1 MLGHPEYSPEANE
14 LNDARNVARELD
26 PEILERINKKKMAG
40 PLPDIRT
47 RFDSILGKYAKL
59 ILSGAAEPSTEDAA
73 NLFELVGAMKLVRAN
88 SVSRLV
94 STHLGSAWEAMA
106 ALSHLAISPEIDF
119 GVRLK
124 GIDIVFLEGGYLR
137 HTQIKTQRNTL
148 TGSQKGRSISELQL
162 HPRPLFAAAFDVAAW
177 TFPPK
182 ISSGVERV
190 AGAVFWSKLGIDYSD
205 VVGAARDCFITLEK
219 NLFA

>member
-1 MLGHPEYSPEANE
+1 MAENQSNASEIQE

-26 PEILERINKKKMAG
+26 PKILARIKEKQKAG
-40 PLPDIRT
+40 PLPDIRKQ
-47 RFDSILGKYAKL
+47 FDAILARYEKT
-59 ILSGAAEPSTEDAA
+59 ILEGADAPSAEEAV
-73 NLFELVGAMKLVRAN
+73 NLFQLVGAMKLVRAN

-94 STHLGSAWEAMA
+94 STHLGAAWEEMA
-106 ALSHLAISPEIDF
+106 ALSHLAVSPDVDF

-124 GIDIVFLEGGYLR
+124 GVDIVFLEDGFLR

-162 HPRPLFAAAFDVAAW
+162 HPRPLFAAAFDVANW

-182 ISSGVERV
+182 SVSGIDRL
-190 AGAVFWSKLGIDYSD
+190 AGDEFWAKLGIKYTD
-205 VVGAARDCFITLEK
+205 VVGAARDCFINLEK
-219 NLFA
+219 VLFT